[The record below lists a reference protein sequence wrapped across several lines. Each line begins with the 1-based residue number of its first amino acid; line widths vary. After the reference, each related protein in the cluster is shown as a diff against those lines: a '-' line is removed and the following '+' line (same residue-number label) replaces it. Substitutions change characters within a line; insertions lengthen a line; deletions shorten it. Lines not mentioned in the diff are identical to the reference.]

1 MMPVASTN
9 KGFTLIEL
17 LVVIAIIGILAAI
30 LLPALARAREA
41 ARRSSCMNN
50 MKQMGLVLKMY
61 AGESG
66 GVFPRIH
73 GDQPWGDTLPAACQ
87 GGDTLAHLAPRM
99 QSIFP
104 EYLSDPAVLLCPSD
118 PEAAEDNPLGI
129 VAEAPGD
136 SCEYRGMPSRPDAS
150 YVYLGYVLDKGSD
163 NDPTI
168 NAAVFGVAGGGVVS
182 SQFAYVMSTLS
193 YREGVSLLQ
202 GPLGD
207 QNPAN
212 DDLMND
218 DLTNPTLHALISGL
232 SSPSGAAVGNAGS
245 STVYRFKEGV
255 ERFLITD
262 INNPSASA
270 LAQSALPVMWDVVA
284 AGTTGRA
291 EFNHVPGGANTLYM
305 DGHVQFNRYP
315 GEFPASRAFATAA
328 GFF

>member
-1 MMPVASTN
+1 MRLRRTPLR
-9 KGFTLIEL
+9 GFTLIEL

-50 MKQMGLVLKMY
+50 MKQMGVVLKMY
-61 AGESG
+61 SGESG

-73 GDQPWGDTLPAACQ
+73 GDQPWGNALPAECE
-87 GGDTLAHLAPRM
+87 GGDTLAHLAP
-99 QSIFP
+99 QVHSIFP

-118 PEAAEDNPLGI
+118 PESGEDNPLGI
-129 VAEAPGD
+129 IGNVPGE
-136 SCEYRGMPSRPDAS
+136 SCPYSGMPSRPDAS
-150 YVYLGYVLDKGSD
+150 YVYMGYVLDKCSD

-168 NAAVFGVAGGGVVS
+168 NAAVFGVTGGGLVS

-212 DDLMND
+212 DYIMDD
-218 DLTNPTLHALISGL
+218 DLSNPTLHTLISGL
-232 SSPSGAAVGNAGS
+232 SLPSGMSVGNAGTA
-245 STVYRFKEGV
+245 TVYRVKEGV

-262 INNPSASA
+262 INNPAASA
-270 LAQSALPVMWDVVA
+270 LAQSELPVMWDVVA
-284 AGTTGRA
+284 SGTTGRA
-291 EFNHVPGGANTLYM
+291 EFNHIPGGANTLYM
-305 DGHVQFNRYP
+305 DGHVQFNQYP
-315 GEFPASRAFATAA
+315 GEFPASKAFATAA